1 VIDWAESSLELRGE
15 AEVEERFTL
24 SRQFCDARDGIQ
36 PCVMPACDRS
46 DNDLG
51 RLLHTYVAAWE
62 EEVYRA
68 TGLQWREYDT
78 CQVTNWVLPKS
89 LGEWRDRLGQREF
102 YAASARALAFLLSE
116 YESEGLLSADLGA
129 SRCDESKLELARQ
142 LIWDAERM
150 LSMMGRGVLKLDRNL
165 GRAFRANVADPAG
178 LIASWE
184 VLVFGAEHYGLQP
197 FSRLPSSVALLRMT
211 LELYVKRC
219 FGLLYLRNRASGD
232 PIMMSFDRVLEVLKA
247 LQVEYPDEVAS
258 EVEVDALVRINKWAN
273 ITLHSGIDTFF
284 WSVLWA
290 GGLLTRQIVRRHPRF
305 PTIREVGF
313 GLRLTSRVYEEG
325 RRRIIQHAEEISGT
339 DVEIVAVKPCSQ
351 VG

>member
-1 VIDWAESSLELRGE
+1 M
-15 AEVEERFTL
+15 EERFAL
-24 SRQFCDARDGIQ
+24 GREFREARDAIQ

-46 DNDLG
+46 DNGLG
-51 RLLHTYVAAWE
+51 RLLHAYVAAWE

-68 TGLQWREYDT
+68 TGLQWRKYDT
-78 CQVTNWVLPKS
+78 RQVTHWVLPKT
-89 LGEWRDRLGQREF
+89 LVEWRIRLEQREF

-116 YESEGLLSADLGA
+116 CESKGLLSSALGE
-129 SRCDESKLELARQ
+129 SRFGEDELQLARQ

-150 LSMMGRGVLKLDRNL
+150 LSMMGRRVLKLDSNL
-165 GRAFRANVADPAG
+165 GRASRANVADPSG

-184 VLVFGAEHYGLQP
+184 VLVFGTAHDGLEP
-197 FSRLPSSVALLRMT
+197 FSRLPASVALLRMT

-219 FGLLYLRNRASGD
+219 FGLLYLRDRTSGD
-232 PIMMSFDRVLEVLKA
+232 PIMMSFDRILEVLKA
-247 LQVEYPDEVAS
+247 LQVEYPAEVAS
-258 EVEVDALVRINKWAN
+258 EVEVDSLIRINKWAN

-290 GGLLTRQIVRRHPRF
+290 GGLLTRQIVRRHPGF
-305 PTIREVGF
+305 PAIREVDF

-325 RRRIIQHAEEISGT
+325 RHRIIQDAEKVSGAA
-339 DVEIVAVKPCSQ
+339 VEIVDVKPCSQ